1 MKFECFCVCY
11 VWAWMT
17 PLTQLLVFSPGQ
29 SCMSSISLRLL
40 CTQLLKNKEEWYIK
54 AWSMAAS
61 VLTQKQKTAKFSS
74 KANNYSILYLLKF
87 PAIWC
92 LFRSLQKLN
101 SCNSVSFLS
110 NWRLNYLR
118 NNQTLKRRSHFWR
131 VWGRIL
137 ATLRV
142 YSMCCRTSRTSGR
155 WRVSQSTWNWATLVP
170 LTVWQSTSELAML
183 LFQ

>member
-1 MKFECFCVCY
+1 MNWLLSENEI
-11 VWAWMT
+11 WMF
-17 PLTQLLVFSPGQ
+17 L
-29 SCMSSISLRLL
+29 CLL
-40 CTQLLKNKEEWYIK
+40 CL
-54 AWSMAAS
+54 SMDDPSDPAPGILSWTVMHVVHKFAFIMHS
-61 VLTQKQKTAKFSS
+61 TLEKQRGVIHKGMVNGCVRAYTKTKTAKFSS

-155 WRVSQSTWNWATLVP
+155 WRVSSTGGGGDGH
-170 LTVWQSTSELAML
+170 TSVK
-183 LFQ
+183 